1 MLAAEVSAEEPR
13 VVAEFRRVYW
23 RSGRGVLCAAVY
35 FQSGSSRTAVC
46 ESALRVY
53 SRATLFGLGA
63 RLFVRGAEGAFLRGT
78 LRAGKLPQSA
88 GVSQ

>member
-53 SRATLFGLGA
+53 SRATLFGLGCA
-63 RLFVRGAEGAFLRGT
+63 FVRARGGAFLCGT